1 MSKNTNVERKNP
13 SKAWYLLS
21 IFLGILGG
29 LAMYF
34 IIKDDN
40 RQMAKNGLIL
50 SIILT
55 FVGIIIVIIAN
66 VVLLSTIGNYTYQ

>member
-1 MSKNTNVERKNP
+1 MSNNTNIERKNP
-13 SKAWYLLS
+13 SKAWYLLP

-55 FVGIIIVIIAN
+55 FVGIIVAIIAN
-66 VVLLSTIGNYTYQ
+66 VVLLSTMGNYTYQ